1 MHYLEWENVTKH
13 FGPISALSGADLA
26 MSRGEIVS
34 LLGPS
39 GCGKTTFLR
48 VTAGLESPDNGRI
61 LLSGRDLA
69 GLPPNRR
76 GMGLMFQD
84 FLLFP
89 HLDVAGNVGF
99 GLRMQGLPL
108 RRRLERIR
116 ETLEIVR
123 LSGFEKRP
131 IADISGGEKQRVAL
145 ARSIAPS
152 PSLLMLDEPLGAL
165 DAVLRGELL
174 AEIPGILRK
183 AGVTVL
189 YVTHDQEEAVAVSDR
204 VALMREGK
212 IIQTGAPREIIENPT
227 DAFAAS
233 FLKLGALVP
242 VSVSDDTLKT
252 AIGSFCVRDYLR
264 AHEVPRDFGKG
275 FLLIRPSAVKFSP
288 DVGALPVVR
297 ARILTAVP
305 HPGGVTLRIVLLGKD
320 GARFEL
326 SVGWADGRDERFLPP
341 PMDSE
346 LIVGVELDR
355 TLLVK
360 S

>member
-1 MHYLEWENVTKH
+1 MHYLEWLDITKH
-13 FGPISALSGADLA
+13 FGPISALSGAGLV

-48 VTAGLESPDNGRI
+48 VTAGLESPDNGRV

-69 GLPPNRR
+69 GLPTYRR

-145 ARSIAPS
+145 ARSIAPC

-174 AEIPGILRK
+174 AEIPGMLRE

-189 YVTHDQEEAVAVSDR
+189 YVTHDQEEAMAVSDR

-212 IIQTGAPREIIENPT
+212 IMQTGSPREIIENPA

-233 FLKLGALVP
+233 FLKLGALIP
-242 VSVSDDTLKT
+242 ASVSGDALET
-252 AIGSFCVRDYLR
+252 AIGGFSVRDYLR
-264 AHEVPRDFGKG
+264 AHEIPWDFGKG

-288 DVGALPVVR
+288 DVGVRPAVR
-297 ARILTAVP
+297 ARILAAVP
-305 HPGGVTLRIVLLGKD
+305 HPGGVTLRIVLLGKGD
-320 GARFEL
+320 ARFEL
-326 SVGWADGRDERFLPP
+326 SVGWTDGRDVRVRQP
-341 PMDSE
+341 PMGAD

-355 TLLVK
+355 TLLVR